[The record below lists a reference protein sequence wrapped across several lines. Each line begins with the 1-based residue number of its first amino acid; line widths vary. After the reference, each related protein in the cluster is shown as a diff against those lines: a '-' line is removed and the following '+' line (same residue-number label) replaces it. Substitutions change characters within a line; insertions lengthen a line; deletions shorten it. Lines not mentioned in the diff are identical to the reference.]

1 MLPKKEARLIDVIK
15 GIDFEKESLTLL
27 FEVGPAAFAGEEE
40 EEDGVGVGVLV
51 ADVEGVGVLEGEDV
65 GEGLGRMDVPQAL
78 K

>member
-1 MLPKKEARLIDVIK
+1 M
-15 GIDFEKESLTLL
+15 LL
-27 FEVGPAAFAGEEE
+27 FEVGPAAFAGEE

-65 GEGLGRMDVPQAL
+65 GEGLGRMDVPQAM

>member
-40 EEDGVGVGVLV
+40 EDGVGVDVLV